1 MTQRIRGKFLP
12 TERSSA
18 LALLT
23 SKVVNDATLAV
34 VVDVGGA
41 WLRLWLT
48 WAFVVD
54 VGSVWLWWTWE
65 VVVDVDDAWLWL

>member
-54 VGSVWLWWTWE
+54 VGSV
-65 VVVDVDDAWLWL
+65 